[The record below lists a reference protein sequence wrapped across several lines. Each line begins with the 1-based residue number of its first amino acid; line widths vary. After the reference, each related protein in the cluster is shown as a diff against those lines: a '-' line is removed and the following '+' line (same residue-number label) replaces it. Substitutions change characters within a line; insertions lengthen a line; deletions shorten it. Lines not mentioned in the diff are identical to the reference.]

1 VPGPKLGWWL
11 AKLARSSAFQS
22 GSAVSE
28 PEVPICAGQGN
39 NFAPLSSSPYVRTLG
54 PRFVWENPYPE
65 GGQRWPVVGEHM
77 RGRRTTCRSPA

>member
-11 AKLARSSAFQS
+11 AKLSRSSAFQS

-54 PRFVWENPYPE
+54 P
-65 GGQRWPVVGEHM
+65 
-77 RGRRTTCRSPA
+77 